1 MTIPDN
7 FTTKAKGFCLSSTI
21 CLTMFSIRNTS
32 HWRGAGGIGK
42 LLPIAL
48 PMMLSSLF
56 DTAMMFVDR
65 LYLSR
70 LGKTEMAAC
79 MSGGSASW
87 SCMVFFVGLL
97 AYSSALVA
105 RQYGAKNY
113 AECPRTTIQTLRL
126 AFWTYPLILLL
137 ALGVSRLFALGGHA
151 ELQVQ
156 QELRYF
162 WICTI
167 GCLFGLFRSPL
178 ASFFSG
184 IGETAIIMWGNAVA
198 LVVNLV
204 VNYALIYGKWG
215 CPAMGIDGAA
225 IGTVASSFTMTAIL
239 AWGVIRK
246 FRQAPWR
253 SETLFRPAPEVV
265 KALLRFGYPSGLTGL
280 LCSFSFTIDVLIF
293 HGISVDAAAA
303 MTIVMSWEMISFL
316 PMNGLQIGVTSL
328 TSQRLGAQDP
338 AEAERAVY
346 SGLKLAVA
354 YSLLL
359 SVLYLIFTTPML
371 RLFTGSDAALG
382 YETLAHAATWMMRI
396 NCISVFCN
404 GIYLIYSGGLQ
415 GGGDTFAAMLVNV
428 LFTWFA
434 TFLMWFCIKILH
446 LGIISTWLLWN
457 LSYVIGIIAVWLRFR
472 SGRWKNIKLL
482 ADA

>member
-1 MTIPDN
+1 
-7 FTTKAKGFCLSSTI
+7 
-21 CLTMFSIRNTS
+21 MFSIRNTS

-48 PMMLSSLF
+48 PMMMSSLF

-79 MSGGSASW
+79 MSGGSACW
-87 SCMVFFVGLL
+87 TCMVFFVGLL

-137 ALGVSRLFALGGHA
+137 ALAVSRLFTAGSHEA
-151 ELQVQ
+151 LQVQ

-167 GCLFGLFRSPL
+167 GCIFGLFRSPL

-198 LVVNLV
+198 LVVNLT

-225 IGTVASSFTMTAIL
+225 VGTVASSFAMTAVL
-239 AWGVIRK
+239 AWGVVRK
-246 FRQAPWR
+246 FRQSPWK
-253 SETLFRPAPEVV
+253 SPQMFKPAPEVV

-280 LCSFSFTIDVLIF
+280 LCSASFTVVVIVF
-293 HGISVDAAAA
+293 HGVSVDAAAA
-303 MTIVMSWEMISFL
+303 MTIVMSWELISFL

-328 TSQRLGAQDP
+328 TSQRLGAQDTP
-338 AEAERAVY
+338 EAEHAVA
-346 SGLKLAVA
+346 SGLKLALLYSTTLSLA
-354 YSLLL
+354 YLFL
-359 SVLYLIFTTPML
+359 TPCL
-371 RLFTGSDAALG
+371 VRLFTGSDASLG
-382 YETLAHAATWMMRI
+382 YDSLVQTTCWMMRI
-396 NCISVFCN
+396 NCISVFFN
-404 GIYLIYSGGLQ
+404 GIYLIYTGGLQ
-415 GGGDTFAAMLVNV
+415 GGGDTFASMLINV
-428 LFTWFA
+428 LFNWFTTFLAWFCLRALHLDLIPTWF
-434 TFLMWFCIKILH
+434 
-446 LGIISTWLLWN
+446 LWN
-457 LSYVIGIIAVWLRFR
+457 ISYIVGILPVWLRFR
-472 SGRWKNIKLL
+472 SGKWKHIKLL

>member
-1 MTIPDN
+1 MTIYDK
-7 FTTKAKGFCLSSTI
+7 FTNT
-21 CLTMFSIRNTS
+21 TMFSIRNST

-42 LLPIAL
+42 LLPIAF
-48 PMMLSSLF
+48 PMMMSSLF

-70 LGKTEMAAC
+70 LGKAEMAAC
-79 MSGGSASW
+79 MSGGSACW
-87 SCMVFFVGLL
+87 TCMVFFVGLL

-113 AECPRTTIQTLRL
+113 EECPRTTIQTLRL

-137 ALGVSRLFALGGHA
+137 AVGVSRLFTLGGHEA
-151 ELQVQ
+151 LQTQ

-167 GCLFGLFRSPL
+167 GCIFGLFRSPL

-204 VNYALIYGKWG
+204 VNYVLIYGKWG
-215 CPAMGIDGAA
+215 FPAMGIDGAA
-225 IGTVASSFTMTAIL
+225 IGTVASSFAMTAIL
-239 AWGVIRK
+239 TWGVIRK
-246 FRQAPWR
+246 FRQSPWR
-253 SETLFRPAPEVV
+253 SAKMFKPAPEVV

-280 LCSFSFTIDVLIF
+280 LCSFSFTMDILIF

-328 TSQRLGAQDP
+328 TSQRLGAQDIP
-338 AEAERAVY
+338 EAERAVH
-346 SGLKLAVA
+346 SGLKLSIA
-354 YSLLL
+354 YSLML
-359 SVLYLIFTTPML
+359 SILYLIFTVPMVH
-371 RLFTGSDAALG
+371 LFTGKDPALG
-382 YETLAHAATWMMRI
+382 YGSLLHFTVWMMRI

-415 GGGDTFAAMLVNV
+415 GGGDTFAAMLINV
-428 LFTWFA
+428 LFNWFA
-434 TFLMWFCIKILH
+434 TFIVWFCLKGLH
-446 LGIISTWLLWN
+446 LGIIPTWLIWN
-457 LSYVIGIIAVWLRFR
+457 LSYISGILPVWLRFR
-472 SGRWKNIKLL
+472 SGRWKHIKIL

>member
-1 MTIPDN
+1 
-7 FTTKAKGFCLSSTI
+7 
-21 CLTMFSIRNTS
+21 MFSLRNTT

-48 PMMLSSLF
+48 PMMMSSLF

-79 MSGGSASW
+79 MQGGSACW
-87 SCMVFFVGLL
+87 TCMVFFVGLL

-113 AECPRTTIQTLRL
+113 DECPRTTIQTLRL

-137 ALGVSRLFALGGHA
+137 ALGVSRLFTAGSH
-151 ELQVQ
+151 EPLQTQ

-167 GCLFGLFRSPL
+167 GCFFGLFRSPL

-184 IGETAIIMWGNAVA
+184 IGETAIIMWGNGVA

-204 VNYALIYGKWG
+204 VNYVLIFGKWG
-215 CPAMGIDGAA
+215 FPAMGIDGAA
-225 IGTVASSFTMTAIL
+225 IGTVASSFAMTAIL

-253 SETLFRPAPEVV
+253 SEKMFRPAPEVV
-265 KALLRFGYPSGLTGL
+265 KALFRFGYPSGLTGL
-280 LCSFSFTIDVLIF
+280 LCSFSFTMDVLIF
-293 HGISVDAAAA
+293 HGVSVDTAAA

-328 TSQRLGAQDP
+328 TSQCLGAQDTT
-338 AEAERAVY
+338 EAERAVY
-346 SGLKLAVA
+346 SGLKLALI
-354 YSLLL
+354 YSITL
-359 SVLYLIFTTPML
+359 SLTYLFLTPYMIH
-371 RLFTGSDAALG
+371 LFTGNDPTLG
-382 YETLAHAATWMMRI
+382 YDSLLQMAGWMLRI

-415 GGGDTFAAMLVNV
+415 GGGDTFAAMLINV
-428 LFTWFA
+428 LFNWFA
-434 TFLMWFCIKILH
+434 TFLVWFCLKPLH
-446 LGIISTWLLWN
+446 LDIIPTWLIWN
-457 LSYVIGIIAVWLRFR
+457 LSYISGIIPVWLRFR
-472 SGRWKNIKLL
+472 SGKWKHIKILSN
-482 ADA
+482 

>member
-1 MTIPDN
+1 MHIFQN
-7 FTTKAKGFCLSSTI
+7 
-21 CLTMFSIRNTS
+21 NS
-32 HWRGAGGIGK
+32 HWRGEGGIGK

-48 PMMLSSLF
+48 PMMMSSLF

-87 SCMVFFVGLL
+87 TCMVFFVGLL

-105 RQYGAKNY
+105 RQFGARNY
-113 AECPRTTIQTLRL
+113 QECPRITIQTLRL

-137 ALGVSRLFALGGHA
+137 ALGVSRLFLLSGHE
-151 ELQVQ
+151 ELQLQ

-162 WICTI
+162 WICTL

-178 ASFFSG
+178 AAFFSG

-198 LVVNLV
+198 LAVNLT

-215 CPAMGIDGAA
+215 CPAMGIEGAA
-225 IGTVASSFTMTAIL
+225 IGTVASSVAMTAIL

-246 FRQAPWR
+246 FRQTPWR
-253 SETLFRPAPEVV
+253 SAKMFQNVPEVV

-280 LCSFSFTIDVLIF
+280 LCSFSFTVDVLIF
-293 HGISVDAAAA
+293 HGVSVDAAAA

-328 TSQRLGAQDP
+328 TSQRLGARDLP
-338 AEAERAVY
+338 EAERAVY
-346 SGLKLAVA
+346 SGLKLSVA
-354 YSLLL
+354 YGMLL

-371 RLFTGSDAALG
+371 RLFTGGDAALG
-382 YETLAHAATWMMRI
+382 YDTLAHTASWMMRI

-404 GIYLIYSGGLQ
+404 GIYLIYCGGLQ
-415 GGGDTFAAMLVNV
+415 GGGDTFAAMLANV
-428 LFTWFA
+428 LFNWFA
-434 TFLMWFCIKILH
+434 TLLMWFCIKVLH
-446 LGIISTWLLWN
+446 INIINTWLLWN
-457 LSYVIGIIAVWLRFR
+457 LSYFVGILPVWLRFR
-472 SGRWKNIKLL
+472 SGKWKHIKIL
-482 ADA
+482 ADV